1 MLKGGILDKNQ
12 GHDIYEYKW
21 VDDYDENHDQYNGQF
36 IAPLTV
42 DVTLKDGTVLKAG
55 TDISNHVS
63 QNIDTKTGSVEF
75 SVDKDFLDKV
85 DFDKSGFAADIL
97 MSVKRIKAG
106 EVDNTYTNIINGQKF
121 SSNTVH
127 STTPEPKVP
136 ETPATPQP
144 VKMVTST
151 PAPKAPESPALP
163 QTGDES
169 DSKATAVG
177 LALLGIGLV
186 GMAAMPLDR
195 KRYGLERSSKEK

>member
-1 MLKGGILDKNQ
+1 MQLLKFQ
-12 GHDIYEYKW
+12 
-21 VDDYDENHDQYNGQF
+21 
-36 IAPLTV
+36 TV
-42 DVTLKDGTVLKAG
+42 
-55 TDISNHVS
+55 
-63 QNIDTKTGSVEF
+63 
-75 SVDKDFLDKV
+75 
-85 DFDKSGFAADIL
+85 
-97 MSVKRIKAG
+97 
-106 EVDNTYTNIINGQKF
+106 QKE
-121 SSNTVH
+121 NTVH
-127 STTPEPKVP
+127 STTPEPKVPETPATPKAPEPKVP

-163 QTGDES
+163 QMGDES